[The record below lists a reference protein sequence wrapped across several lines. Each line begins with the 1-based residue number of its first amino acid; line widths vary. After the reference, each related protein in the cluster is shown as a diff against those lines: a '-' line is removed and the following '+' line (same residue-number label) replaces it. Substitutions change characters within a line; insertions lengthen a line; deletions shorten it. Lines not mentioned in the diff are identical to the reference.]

1 MKLSISRVRDQDY
14 YNLFNKFIYSTPE
27 VYEVWRYRVG
37 IGEFL
42 SYLVTD
48 FRFHSKLI
56 WSQCQCLVVV
66 LLRKKKPK
74 FGLLFFVSLI
84 VSLRKKLGKNSQ
96 RFAILCLQAGHSKF
110 ITLLAQKIYS
120 ELFDFVISET
130 KSKKREIGVSSKGHF
145 FNAKYIGDTFF
156 LCRNNFVLD
165 SFHSRI

>member
-56 WSQCQCLVVV
+56 WSQCQCLVV
-66 LLRKKKPK
+66 LLRKKSQNSGCYFLSPLLSVCEKSQEKIPK
-74 FGLLFFVSLI
+74 DSLYFVSRQGT
-84 VSLRKKLGKNSQ
+84 VSSL
-96 RFAILCLQAGHSKF
+96 HY
-110 ITLLAQKIYS
+110 LLKKIYS

-130 KSKKREIGVSSKGHF
+130 KSKKREIGVSSEGHF
-145 FNAKYIGDTFF
+145 FNAKYIGDMQK
-156 LCRNNFVLD
+156 
-165 SFHSRI
+165 